1 MRQQV
6 LIGVERRR
14 RWPDEQ
20 KLSVL
25 SEVGVDGASV
35 AEVARR
41 HDITRQHLYQ
51 RRREMRRKC
60 EASSAPAA
68 FLPVQLAEGGTADR
82 KTPRL
87 IPHPRWPSSRPAFAT
102 AEASALSS
110 VLQISLIMGFE
121 NSLIGTPA

>member
-14 RWPDEQ
+14 RWSDEQ

-51 RRREMRRKC
+51 WRSEMRRKC

-68 FLPVQLAEGGTADR
+68 FLPVQLADGASRRSEDTRPDPAPDVPLVEISLRNGRSIRAAANL
-82 KTPRL
+82 PAPQLARL
-87 IPHPRWPSSRPAFAT
+87 IRIVET
-102 AEASALSS
+102 A
-110 VLQISLIMGFE
+110 
-121 NSLIGTPA
+121 

>member
-14 RWPDEQ
+14 RWSDEQ

-41 HDITRQHLYQ
+41 HDITRQHIYQ
-51 RRREMRRKC
+51 WRSEMRRKC

-68 FLPVQLAEGGTADR
+68 FLPVQLADGGNGGSED
-82 KTPRL
+82 TPPDPAPEVPLVEISLRNGRSIRAAANLPAPQLARL
-87 IPHPRWPSSRPAFAT
+87 IRIV
-102 AEASALSS
+102 EAA
-110 VLQISLIMGFE
+110 
-121 NSLIGTPA
+121 